1 MNTVRQNIF
10 FRSFSSEYV
19 RVIDGNGVTVLN
31 RYVYS
36 STPQI
41 PYLEVRF
48 GISGNITVQIYL
60 GGSGSIFKLRFGILK
75 QGLQSG
81 EFLSLNLIPFTI

>member
-31 RYVYS
+31 RYGYS
-36 STPQI
+36 STSQI

-48 GISGNITVQIYL
+48 RNSGNITVQIYL
-60 GGSGSIFKLRFGILK
+60 GRSSIFKLRFGILK

-81 EFLSLNLIPFTI
+81 EFLSLNIIPFTI

>member
-1 MNTVRQNIF
+1 MSKHF

-81 EFLSLNLIPFTI
+81 EFLSLNLISFTI